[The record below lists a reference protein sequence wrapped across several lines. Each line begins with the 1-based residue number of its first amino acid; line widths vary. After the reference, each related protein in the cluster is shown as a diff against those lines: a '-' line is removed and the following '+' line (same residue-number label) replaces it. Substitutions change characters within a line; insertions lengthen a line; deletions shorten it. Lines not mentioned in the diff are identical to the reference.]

1 MLGSTRGLSHLPF
14 TEKSRVRIPYR
25 VPSQVELNGRVKV
38 PLPRKFNGHFGKTNK
53 LYDNGFPRPPD
64 VDNPGRNWNSSP
76 PEKDSAEVLV
86 KLRIST

>member
-1 MLGSTRGLSHLPF
+1 VS
-14 TEKSRVRIPYR
+14 
-25 VPSQVELNGRVKV
+25 
-38 PLPRKFNGHFGKTNK
+38 LPRKFNGHFGKTNK

-64 VDNPGRNWNSSP
+64 VDNPGRNRNSSP

>member
-64 VDNPGRNWNSSP
+64 VDNPGRNRNSSP
-76 PEKDSAEVLV
+76 PAEA
-86 KLRIST
+86 S